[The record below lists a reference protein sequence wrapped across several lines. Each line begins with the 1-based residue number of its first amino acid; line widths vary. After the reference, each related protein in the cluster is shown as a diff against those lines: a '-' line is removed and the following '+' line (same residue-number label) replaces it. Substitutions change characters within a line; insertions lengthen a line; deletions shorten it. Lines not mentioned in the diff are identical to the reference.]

1 VATKKRNRLRHSQLL
16 YLELDRAILL
26 DELSAETGVET
37 GDLLREAVDDLLIK
51 FKKLHARTRK
61 PPLRSAGP
69 KDVNMHTGE
78 HKGDLQSAKK

>member
-1 VATKKRNRLRHSQLL
+1 MATKKRNRLRRSQLL

-37 GDLLREAVDDLLIK
+37 GVLLREAVDDLLIK

-61 PPLRSAGP
+61 PPSRSAPP
-69 KDVNMHTGE
+69 KDLDIHTDKPGL
-78 HKGDLQSAKK
+78 KG